1 MSFKPSYTLNKTNNL
16 IELLKKEAQ
25 KKLNIKNTNENLK
38 EMKSSSGYFSSDK
51 EEYESE
57 SYEDDENTN
66 SDKNLYLI
74 TNAKKINDKNKK
86 ENINKEYYRV
96 NRLDKIKF
104 MIFDFEQEM
113 VIEKGDPKENKS
125 EIENILINY
134 KLKKSIFTDKDGN
147 DPSIKI
153 EKLLSKY
160 LNNDKQNDKII
171 RINSIKQ
178 NQNTQKLQKKKIIF
192 KKIESE
198 LKKQEKEKS
207 IVIYTIV
214 CFFFNII
221 LLAMGGFSLYIIL
234 SRLTNFKGNINLI
247 LYAALIRHYINL
259 GIYHTRMYTVAI
271 ANSSGLIYQNE
282 DTINNR
288 TKYLENLYNN
298 IYSDFSTGSKYL
310 EEVIS
315 INYKLNENNEMKLYH
330 QKHNNIIIDD
340 QNNIK
345 NISLSYIVGI
355 SEIYSHFYYMI
366 TNLNNLKYNS
376 VECINFIHNALNNG
390 GISINEIINVYID
403 EIKYKKNN
411 HIKLFYII
419 ISIFFILLVI
429 IYFIVSINY
438 RYIISR
444 RDTYLSIFFQI
455 NISFIKDSII
465 KCEKFLNRINRDDLI
480 YNKNKNKDVSNN
492 SATVSNFDNNS
503 SKNEEYPKD
512 IKNSNNQIKDKK
524 NILKKKRNINLIIY
538 FILFLLIVYLFLI
551 IPLILFNEYISIF
564 EIMGLYMYR
573 MLHFHTNI
581 IKIYNSYNEY
591 LYYDKSTVE
600 NMPVLEFMEKTMNN
614 TYDIFVSYISYLL
627 ENADK
632 IPGLNEKLLQIQKD
646 KLCNLDDLCDHYI
659 STITSLGYFI
669 VAFFFINEINT
680 KINHINIL
688 YETKFKESWDNDIEK
703 RMITLFNYIHYDL
716 DYMFNHVI
724 LYYVEDELT
733 ATANKFFE
741 NINSENNHYI
751 IIYTVFMILVILL
764 FFFYWNPFII
774 DIQDQ
779 IYKAKLALKIIPM
792 EILESQT
799 NIKSLF
805 GVSGINE

>member
-1 MSFKPSYTLNKTNNL
+1 M
-16 IELLKKEAQ
+16 
-25 KKLNIKNTNENLK
+25 
-38 EMKSSSGYFSSDK
+38 
-51 EEYESE
+51 
-57 SYEDDENTN
+57 
-66 SDKNLYLI
+66 
-74 TNAKKINDKNKK
+74 
-86 ENINKEYYRV
+86 KEY
-96 NRLDKIKF
+96 L
-104 MIFDFEQEM
+104 
-113 VIEKGDPKENKS
+113 
-125 EIENILINY
+125 
-134 KLKKSIFTDKDGN
+134 KL
-147 DPSIKI
+147 
-153 EKLLSKY
+153 
-160 LNNDKQNDKII
+160 
-171 RINSIKQ
+171 
-178 NQNTQKLQKKKIIF
+178 
-192 KKIESE
+192 
-198 LKKQEKEKS
+198 
-207 IVIYTIV
+207 
-214 CFFFNII
+214 
-221 LLAMGGFSLYIIL
+221 
-234 SRLTNFKGNINLI
+234 
-247 LYAALIRHYINL
+247 
-259 GIYHTRMYTVAI
+259 
-271 ANSSGLIYQNE
+271 
-282 DTINNR
+282 
-288 TKYLENLYNN
+288 
-298 IYSDFSTGSKYL
+298 
-310 EEVIS
+310 
-315 INYKLNENNEMKLYH
+315 
-330 QKHNNIIIDD
+330 
-340 QNNIK
+340 K

-444 RDTYLSIFFQI
+444 RDTYLSIFYQI

-503 SKNEEYPKD
+503 SKNEEHPKD

-614 TYDIFVSYISYLL
+614 
-627 ENADK
+627 
-632 IPGLNEKLLQIQKD
+632 
-646 KLCNLDDLCDHYI
+646 DLCDHYI
-659 STITSLGYFI
+659 STITSLGYYT
-669 VAFFFINEINT
+669 VAYFFINEINT
-680 KINHINIL
+680 KINQINIL

-716 DYMFNHVI
+716 DYTFNHVI

-733 ATANKFFE
+733 TTANKFFE